1 MLKLPFGL
9 LPGFW
14 GLKGKTR
21 EVAKAEY
28 ELEGEALQKKL
39 IKIKYDDDE
48 NECQLELLKLE
59 RRNKHIT
66 KEEYDYRYV
75 ELKYKGTP
83 EYVDM
88 ALELDRK
95 YEKIS
100 EIDYQK
106 KSASLNEEPWVGVVH
121 SEYTPGELSDGF
133 SFELDWNIEF
143 IKLLKHEGY
152 SGATEEEIVEQ
163 WFEDKATEQYLGILG
178 EEMAEMTE
186 TDDWSVPSTHIT
198 RETTEDGKTKH
209 S

>member
-9 LPGFW
+9 FPGSW

-28 ELEGEALQKKL
+28 ELVGEALQKKL
-39 IKIKYDDDE
+39 IKIKCDDE
-48 NECQLELLKLE
+48 NECQLELLTLK

-66 KEEYDYRYV
+66 KEEYDYKYA
-75 ELKYKGTP
+75 ELKYKDTP
-83 EYVDM
+83 EYIDI

-95 YEKIS
+95 YEKITDI
-100 EIDYQK
+100 EYQK
-106 KSASLNEEPWVGVVH
+106 KSATLNNEPWVGVIH
-121 SEYTPGELSDGF
+121 SEYKPGEMSDGF

-143 IKLLKHEGY
+143 VKLLKQEGY
-152 SGATEEEIVEQ
+152 NGATEEEIVEQ

-178 EEMAEMTE
+178 EEMSEMTE
-186 TDDWSVPSTHIT
+186 TNDWSVPSTHIT
-198 RETTEDGKTKH
+198 REQTEDGKTKH

>member
-1 MLKLPFGL
+1 MIKLPFGL
-9 LPGFW
+9 FPGAW
-14 GLKGKTR
+14 GLKGKTK

-28 ELEGEALQKKL
+28 ELVGEALQKKL
-39 IKIKYDDDE
+39 IEINYDDKK
-48 NECQLELLKLE
+48 ECKLELLKLE
-59 RRNKHIT
+59 RKNKHIT
-66 KEEYDYRYV
+66 KEVYDYRYA
-75 ELKYKGTP
+75 ELKYKGTK
-83 EYVDM
+83 EYIDI

-100 EIDYQK
+100 EIEYQK
-106 KSASLNEEPWVGVVH
+106 KSATLNDEPWVGVVH
-121 SEYTPGELSDGF
+121 SEYTPGQMSDGF

-163 WFEDKATEQYLGILG
+163 WFEDKATEQYLGILS
-178 EEMAEMTE
+178 EEMEDTRE

-198 RETTEDGKTKH
+198 RETTEDGKTRH

>member
-1 MLKLPFGL
+1 MMKLPFGL
-9 LPGFW
+9 FPGAW

-28 ELEGEALQKKL
+28 ELKGETLQKKL
-39 IKIKYDDDE
+39 IEIKYEDE
-48 NECQLELLKLE
+48 TERQLELLKLK
-59 RRNKHIT
+59 RRNEHIT
-66 KEEYDYRYV
+66 KEQYDYKYA
-75 ELKYKGTP
+75 EIKYKGTK
-83 EYVDM
+83 EYVDI

-100 EIDYQK
+100 EIEYQK
-106 KSASLNEEPWVGVVH
+106 KSATLNNEPWVGVVH
-121 SEYTPGELSDGF
+121 SEYTPGQMSDGF
-133 SFELDWNIEF
+133 SFELDWNTEF

-178 EEMAEMTE
+178 EEMEEMRE

-198 RETTEDGKTKH
+198 HEKTEDGKTKH

>member
-1 MLKLPFGL
+1 MPKLPFGL
-9 LPGFW
+9 LPGSW

-28 ELEGEALQKKL
+28 ELVGEALQKKL
-39 IKIKYDDDE
+39 IEITYDNKKE
-48 NECQLELLKLE
+48 RQLELLKLE
-59 RRNKHIT
+59 RRNEHIT
-66 KEEYDYRYV
+66 KEQYDYKYA
-75 ELKYKGTP
+75 ELKYKGTS
-83 EYVDM
+83 EYVDI

-100 EIDYQK
+100 EIEYQK
-106 KSASLNEEPWVGVVH
+106 KSATLNSEPWVGVVH
-121 SEYTPGELSDGF
+121 SEYTPGQMSDGF
-133 SFELDWNIEF
+133 SFELDWNTEF

-178 EEMAEMTE
+178 DEMEEMRE
-186 TDDWSVPSTHIT
+186 TDDWSVPSTHIS

>member
-1 MLKLPFGL
+1 MMKLPFGL
-9 LPGFW
+9 FPGSW

-28 ELEGEALQKKL
+28 EFTGETLQKKL
-39 IKIKYDDDE
+39 IEINYEDE
-48 NECQLELLKLE
+48 DERQLELLKLE
-59 RRNKHIT
+59 RKNKHIT
-66 KEEYDYRYV
+66 KEEYDYRYI
-75 ELKYKGTP
+75 ELKYKGTA
-83 EYVDM
+83 EYVDI

-106 KSASLNEEPWVGVVH
+106 KSATLNEEPWVGVVH

-133 SFELDWNIEF
+133 SFELDWNVEF

-178 EEMAEMTE
+178 EEMADMAE
-186 TDDWSVPSTHIT
+186 TDDWSVPATHT
-198 RETTEDGKTKH
+198 SRETMEDGKTRH